1 MFSHLR
7 ICATLALLSLAF
19 AASTTKDDG
28 TTTKKSNHGVAAASV
43 IPSAAQVTGGTDL
56 GSSLGSAVIAGVAG
70 VAGVGGGSGP
80 PASALDILNSIA
92 RESPCMVGCY
102 PSLSGILEN
111 AGVGDEICSNVQGLQ
126 SCEQSC
132 QNVPLLQSL
141 VKACAA
147 NSAPEVLTTVRP
159 YVMVPS
165 DSVQLKFITLAQ
177 CIVALVPLLLLC

>member
-28 TTTKKSNHGVAAASV
+28 TTTKKSNHGVAVASV
-43 IPSAAQVTGGTDL
+43 IPSAQATGGTDL
-56 GSSLGSAVIAGVAG
+56 GSSLGSAVVAGVAG
-70 VAGVGGGSGP
+70 VAGVGGAGP

-102 PSLSGILEN
+102 PSLTGILEN
-111 AGVGDEICSNVQGLQ
+111 AGVGDEICSNVRGLQ

-177 CIVALVPLLLLC
+177 CVVALVPLLLLC